1 MTYTLHVVTWP
12 GLDTF
17 MVGEPGR
24 DYMDCYRRCQLIV
37 AALHG
42 GELPH
47 IRCTS
52 IKPGLGEAPLYRGLL
67 PGDVFPSGVAA
78 VAACA
83 ADVDVQRPDDADAAE
98 AWFAFAELSLVRCGV
113 LEELDGG
120 RLRVRKMPARNDLP
134 RLVVDEVGEVLK
146 GIGSTSL
153 R

>member
-1 MTYTLHVVTWP
+1 M
-12 GLDTF
+12 
-17 MVGEPGR
+17 R
-24 DYMDCYRRCQLIV
+24 
-37 AALHG
+37 
-42 GELPH
+42 
-47 IRCTS
+47 
-52 IKPGLGEAPLYRGLL
+52 
-67 PGDVFPSGVAA
+67 
-78 VAACA
+78 
-83 ADVDVQRPDDADAAE
+83 RPDDADAAE

>member
-24 DYMDCYRRCQLIV
+24 DYMDCYRHNQLIV
-37 AALHG
+37 AALHCGALPPG
-42 GELPH
+42 G
-47 IRCTS
+47 
-52 IKPGLGEAPLYRGLL
+52 
-67 PGDVFPSGVAA
+67 VFRSGVAA

-83 ADVDVQRPDDADAAE
+83 AYVGVQRPDDADAAE
-98 AWFAFAELSLVRCGV
+98 AWFAFAELSLVRHGV

-120 RLRVRKMPARNDLP
+120 CLHVLKMPARNDL
-134 RLVVDEVGEVLK
+134 LWLLVDEVGEVLK

>member
-12 GLDTF
+12 ELDTF
-17 MVGEPGR
+17 MAGEPGR
-24 DYMDCYRRCQLIV
+24 DYMECYRHNEFIV
-37 AALHG
+37 RALHS

-47 IRCTS
+47 IRHTA

-67 PGDVFPSGVAA
+67 PGDVFTSGVSA

-83 ADVDVQRPDDADAAE
+83 AYADVQRPDDPGMAE
-98 AWFAFAELSLVRCGV
+98 AWFSFASLSLMRCGV
-113 LEELDGG
+113 LEELGGG

-134 RLVVDEVGEVLK
+134 RLVVDEGQKVLE
-146 GIGSTSL
+146 GISSTSL